1 MIDGIVMSFYVIIL
15 CLVAVFVWAYKDQ
28 QYVKREIEWS
38 KHDQQIAVVLG
49 ELVERHYIVL
59 GCIDKR
65 INRAKE
71 RRIPKR
77 INVNM
82 KGIDEFEDGLD
93 DEFENDYWNGAYKE
107 LKSLKE
113 EIDEKNDKFHIKI
126 EKITKEM

>member
-15 CLVAVFVWAYKDQ
+15 FLVAVFVWAYKDK
-28 QYVKREIEWS
+28 QYIEREIEWS

-107 LKSLKE
+107 LKALKE
-113 EIDEKNDKFHIKI
+113 EIDER
-126 EKITKEM
+126 